1 MKKRITACAA
11 ALVTAAAF
19 GDVAWTNDLAILT
32 FGWSGAVK
40 SLVERE
46 TGRELVKPGS
56 FVFVSVGDRLVYPS
70 KFENSGG
77 DLYRWTFSTNGT
89 LTMKARSFVPR
100 ECGLTIRITRQPMTS
115 DSRCCLLVEN
125 PSPVIKALAK
135 RLFSGQRTKTIVIL
149 LAAPAMSVSG
159 P

>member
-70 KFENSGG
+70 KFENPGG
-77 DLYRWTFSTNGT
+77 DLYLTSGERSMLGLNG
-89 LTMKARSFVPR
+89 SYI
-100 ECGLTIRITRQPMTS
+100 GTIRPQI
-115 DSRCCLLVEN
+115 
-125 PSPVIKALAK
+125 
-135 RLFSGQRTKTIVIL
+135 G
-149 LAAPAMSVSG
+149 G
-159 P
+159 PYA